1 MKDYNFRIGS
11 IQYPQRG
18 VQLSETNMGESYSEL
33 KKTFGVLGDYSHN
46 NWINKTTFRRGVAGN
61 LPGSPYSFFSACYGF
76 EGFAKTAAESG
87 INVSDR
93 ALPVT
98 CEIRRQLFGDSAL
111 PANTGQLYSETNI
124 KADGNDWGAV
134 ASTRADVKDYK
145 LEDSTNIRYD
155 IFAVTDMII
164 YITADGSVSTRI

>member
-1 MKDYNFRIGS
+1 MEVSD
-11 IQYPQRG
+11 
-18 VQLSETNMGESYSEL
+18 TNPGEAYSEL

-46 NWINKTTFRRGVAGN
+46 NFINKTTFERGVGIHK
-61 LPGSPYSFFSACYGF
+61 PGTPYSFFTACYGF

-98 CEIRRQLFGDSAL
+98 CEIERSLYDDTLASDGGFAARLYGD
-111 PANTGQLYSETNI
+111 TNI
-124 KADGNDWGAV
+124 DRDVATNAEVAAAGNLDD
-134 ASTRADVKDYK
+134 ASDFTKVLA
-145 LEDSTNIRYD
+145 ENIRYD